1 MKERTYS
8 FDSLHHPL
16 TTKNGTRSNSHRGF
30 TLIELLVVIAIIAIL
45 AGMLMPALSKAKA
58 AGKKASCLSNLHN
71 IGLAMLMYA
80 DDNRGLIPRG
90 NDVLWYQAFMTYL
103 PEGGTVDDY
112 QHIRIFKCPSYPKK
126 DQVVCYVINSWEFQN
141 MRTLAGG
148 DLYAPTLL
156 SRVDRPTETIYLADN
171 ENGTWRPIITGFRD
185 AELFLNDVW
194 DPGHIPYNDR
204 TKRLNPERRVAADR
218 HSGGPNLLYFDGH
231 SSWMK
236 AERMKGDMWREMW
249 REGAR

>member
-1 MKERTYS
+1 MKESHSPFDRIHSSQNKDRFTYS
-8 FDSLHHPL
+8 HP
-16 TTKNGTRSNSHRGF
+16 RSGF

-45 AGMLMPALSKAKA
+45 AAMLMPALSKAKA

-90 NDVLWYQAFMTYL
+90 NDVIWYQAFMNYL

-112 QHIRIFKCPSYPKK
+112 RSIRIFKCPSYPNK
-126 DQVVCYVINSWEFQN
+126 DQVVSYVINSWHFQSMN
-141 MRTLAGG
+141 SIAGT

-171 ENGTWRPIITGFRD
+171 ENGTWRPIIKGFRD

-194 DPGHIPYNDR
+194 HPGHLPSSKSQDAS
-204 TKRLNPERRVAADR
+204 TGRRVAKDR
-218 HSGGPNLLYFDGH
+218 HSGGPNVLYFDGH
-231 SSWMK
+231 SGWMK
-236 AERMKGDMWREMW
+236 AERMTGDMWRETW
-249 REGAR
+249 RER